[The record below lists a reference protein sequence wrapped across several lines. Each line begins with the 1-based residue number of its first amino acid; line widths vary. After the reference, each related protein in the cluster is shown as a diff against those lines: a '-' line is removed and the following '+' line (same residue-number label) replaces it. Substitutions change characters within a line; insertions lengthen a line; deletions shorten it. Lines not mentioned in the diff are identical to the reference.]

1 MIRPWDL
8 DKPAESLDSIPKQN
22 LYFVLAKC
30 LQWYGGFN
38 LKVHF
43 FDVLKLMHL
52 IILSVFCI
60 PKFLSVS
67 RLALPGPKAN
77 LFY

>member
-1 MIRPWDL
+1 MR
-8 DKPAESLDSIPKQN
+8 SYC
-22 LYFVLAKC
+22 YFVLSHLN
-30 LQWYGGFN
+30 LQCNLLKIMYHRKVRLGGFN

-52 IILSVFCI
+52 IFLSVFCI
-60 PKFLSVS
+60 PKFLAVS